1 MTNATL
7 QGQHGNGHDNYNK
20 SIRTCH
26 WNNGNDIIAMTTWK
40 RQDGNCNITMESWQ
54 WRHGNGAIAGNGNMG
69 MTT

>member
-1 MTNATL
+1 MTTW
-7 QGQHGNGHDNYNK
+7 
-20 SIRTCH
+20 H

-54 WRHGNGAIAGNGNMG
+54 WGHGNGAIPGNGNMG